1 MEKKEKMEQGTPD
14 RGFACGGMN
23 RGMIINV
30 VLFLGL
36 VVLYGLYFMGNPVA
50 GERDAEEIPE
60 VERKID
66 EATHAIAY
74 VNNEIL
80 MEQYDMAIQ
89 MREDFENEQR
99 ELEADLERRQRTFQ
113 NDVERFQ
120 QQVQAGTVDME
131 EAQMM
136 EQELMQRQQ
145 DLMQLNETYMD
156 RLARK
161 EMELNEELLEKISDF
176 LERYNQDKEYDFILG
191 YSRGGGI
198 LFADQAYDVTADVL
212 QQLNDEYAQTQ

>member
-1 MEKKEKMEQGTPD
+1 MEKKVKKEQGVPD
-14 RGFACGGMN
+14 RGVASGGMN
-23 RGMIINV
+23 KGMIINV

-36 VVLYGLYFMGNPVA
+36 VVLYGLHFMGTPV
-50 GERDAEEIPE
+50 GEERDAAEMPA

-66 EATHAIAY
+66 DATHAIAY

-80 MEQYDMAIQ
+80 MEQYNLAID
-89 MREDFENEQR
+89 MREEFEAEQR
-99 ELEADLERRQRTFQ
+99 QLESDLERRQRNFQ

-120 QQVQAGTVDME
+120 QQIQAGTVGME
-131 EAQMM
+131 EAQLM

-161 EMELNEELLEKISDF
+161 ERELNEELLDKISDF
-176 LERYNQDKEYDFILG
+176 LERYNRDKGYDFILG
-191 YSRGGGI
+191 YARGGGI
-198 LFADQAYDVTADVL
+198 LFADQAYDLTGEVL
-212 QQLNDEYAQTQ
+212 DQLNYEYAQTQ

>member
-1 MEKKEKMEQGTPD
+1 MEQATPD
-14 RGFACGGMN
+14 REPASGGMN
-23 RGMIINV
+23 KGMVINV

-36 VVLYGLYFMGNPVA
+36 VVLYGLHFMGSPVGEEQDA
-50 GERDAEEIPE
+50 GEIPV

-80 MEQYDMAIQ
+80 MEQYTMAID
-89 MREDFENEQR
+89 MRADFETEQR
-99 ELEADLERRQRTFQ
+99 QLETDLERRQRTFQ

-120 QQVQAGTVDME
+120 QQIQAGTIDME
-131 EAQMM
+131 EAQLM

-161 EMELNEELLEKISDF
+161 ERELNEELLDRISDF
-176 LERYNQDKEYDFILG
+176 LERYNRDQGYDFILG

-198 LFADQAYDVTADVL
+198 LFADQAYDVTAEVL
-212 QQLNDEYAQTQ
+212 DQLNYEYEQNQ

>member
-1 MEKKEKMEQGTPD
+1 MEKKEKTEQGAPGRD
-14 RGFACGGMN
+14 PASGGMN
-23 RGMIINV
+23 KGMIINV

-36 VVLYGLYFMGNPVA
+36 VVLYGLHFMGSPA
-50 GERDAEEIPE
+50 GEERDAVEIPA

-66 EATHAIAY
+66 DATHAIAY

-80 MEQYDMAIQ
+80 MEQYHMAID
-89 MREDFENEQR
+89 MREEFEAEQR
-99 ELEADLERRQRTFQ
+99 QLETDLERRQRTFQ

-120 QQVQAGTVDME
+120 QQIQAGTVGME
-131 EAQMM
+131 EAQLM

-161 EMELNEELLEKISDF
+161 ERELNEELLEKISDF
-176 LERYNQDKEYDFILG
+176 LERYNQDKGYDFILG
-191 YSRGGGI
+191 YARGGGI
-198 LFADQAYDVTADVL
+198 LFADQAYDVTTEVL
-212 QQLNDEYAQTQ
+212 EQLNDEYEQTR

>member
-1 MEKKEKMEQGTPD
+1 MEKKEEMEQGTPD
-14 RGFACGGMN
+14 RGPSCGGMN
-23 RGMIINV
+23 KGMIINV

-36 VVLYGLYFMGNPVA
+36 VVLYGLHFMGSPV
-50 GERDAEEIPE
+50 GEEPDAEDIPG

-74 VNNEIL
+74 VNNEVL
-80 MEQYDMAIQ
+80 MEQYNMAIE
-89 MREDFENEQR
+89 MREDFAAEQR
-99 ELEADLERRQRTFQ
+99 ELESDLERRQRTFQ

-120 QQVQAGTVDME
+120 QQVQAGTVAME

-161 EMELNEELLEKISDF
+161 EAALNEELLERISDF

-198 LFADQAYDVTADVL
+198 LFADQAYDVTAEVL

>member
-1 MEKKEKMEQGTPD
+1 MEKKDKMEQGAPD
-14 RGFACGGMN
+14 RGSACGGMN

-36 VVLYGLYFMGNPVA
+36 VVLYGLYFIGNPVG

-120 QQVQAGTVDME
+120 QQVQAGTVGME

-176 LERYNQDKEYDFILG
+176 LERYNQDKAYDFILG

-198 LFADQAYDVTADVL
+198 LFADQAYDVTAEVL

>member
-1 MEKKEKMEQGTPD
+1 MV
-14 RGFACGGMN
+14 
-23 RGMIINV
+23 INV

-36 VVLYGLYFMGNPVA
+36 VVLYGLHFMESPV
-50 GERDAEEIPE
+50 GEERDAVEMPG

-66 EATHAIAY
+66 EATHVIAY

-80 MEQYDMAIQ
+80 MEQYLRAVE
-89 MREDFENEQR
+89 MRDEFEAEQR
-99 ELEADLERRQRTFQ
+99 QLETDLERRQRTFQ

-120 QQVQAGTVDME
+120 QQIQAGTIDME
-131 EAQMM
+131 EAQLM

-161 EMELNEELLEKISDF
+161 ERELNEELLERISDF
-176 LERYNQDKEYDFILG
+176 LERYNRDKGYDFILG

-198 LFADQAYDVTADVL
+198 LFADQAYDVTAEVL
-212 QQLNDEYAQTQ
+212 DQLNYEYEQTQ